1 MHVRCRRLGS
11 HACLLLMCGCDAGT
25 LPTLLAQRMVAYPTL
40 VEDAEDDDDTTAFRR
55 RVKDTIPVLAP
66 SPAAAESKVPRAPRF
81 YAALCL

>member
-1 MHVRCRRLGS
+1 MHVRYRQLAGDAGPCACCR
-11 HACLLLMCGCDAGT
+11 DAGT

-66 SPAAAESKVPRAPRF
+66 SPAAAESTVPCAARC
-81 YAALCL
+81 YAARCLW